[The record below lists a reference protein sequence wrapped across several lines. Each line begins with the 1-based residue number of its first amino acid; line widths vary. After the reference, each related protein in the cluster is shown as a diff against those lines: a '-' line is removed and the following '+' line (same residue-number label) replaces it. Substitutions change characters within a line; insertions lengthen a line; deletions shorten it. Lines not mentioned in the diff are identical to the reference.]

1 MSAFTDA
8 SSLIFFKTEKYQ
20 YKISNIFDA
29 SYCPRPHYCIGL
41 ILSGEATFKDSSNG
55 DEVLVKRGDIIFVP
69 MGSRYV
75 SLWTGDPDITYVS
88 MHFAFDKSEAFPQKS
103 RYRFCRISL
112 PDYEKTEKIFL
123 DMLAFSKASD
133 IEKLALLGNF
143 YSLLSE
149 ILPCLTKKEDLP
161 HDIRLERVISYIESS
176 YSRKTSVE
184 ELARLANMS
193 VSRFFP
199 YFKNEFGVT
208 PIDYI
213 NSHRVGRAIILL
225 MNDSS
230 LTVESVSEAVGFE
243 SSAYFRRVFK
253 SVTGYSPRQYRKI
266 SSEL

>member
-1 MSAFTDA
+1 
-8 SSLIFFKTEKYQ
+8 
-20 YKISNIFDA
+20 
-29 SYCPRPHYCIGL
+29 
-41 ILSGEATFKDSSNG
+41 
-55 DEVLVKRGDIIFVP
+55 
-69 MGSRYV
+69 
-75 SLWTGDPDITYVS
+75 
-88 MHFAFDKSEAFPQKS
+88 
-103 RYRFCRISL
+103 
-112 PDYEKTEKIFL
+112 
-123 DMLAFSKASD
+123 MLAFSKANDVERLS
-133 IEKLALLGNF
+133 LLGNF

-161 HDIRLERVISYIESS
+161 HDIRLEKVISYIESS
-176 YSRKTSVE
+176 YSKKTLVE

-213 NSHRVGRAIILL
+213 NSYRIGRAIILL

>member
-1 MSAFTDA
+1 MEHTPQNGTLTIEASNNPIFTEIVIKD
-8 SSLIFFKTEKYQ
+8 
-20 YKISNIFDA
+20 N
-29 SYCPRPHYCIGL
+29 G
-41 ILSGEATFKDSSNG
+41 SG
-55 DEVLVKRGDIIFVP
+55 I
-69 MGSRYV
+69 
-75 SLWTGDPDITYVS
+75 
-88 MHFAFDKSEAFPQKS
+88 
-103 RYRFCRISL
+103 
-112 PDYEKTEKIFL
+112 
-123 DMLAFSKASD
+123 
-133 IEKLALLGNF
+133 
-143 YSLLSE
+143 
-149 ILPCLTKKEDLP
+149 KKEDLP

-213 NSHRVGRAIILL
+213 NSYRVGRAIILL